1 MQFID
6 GACMLMQNIRD
17 MYLGTGFPK
26 VRNKD
31 TSLQTQP
38 VYFTLKRRGNDRFHV
53 FSTWNTSGVFVGL
66 DYLDYFVYPNLTTP

>member
-1 MQFID
+1 MD

-17 MYLGTGFPK
+17 MYLGIDFPE

-31 TSLQTQP
+31 TSIQTQP

-53 FSTWNTSGVFVGL
+53 FSTWNTSGVFVRL
-66 DYLDYFVYPNLTTP
+66 DYLNNYVHPNLTNP